1 MRYEMTIGQ
10 GFDRWNSGEYTPGQI
25 EAFHDFE
32 NSFILLS
39 GAYRSGKS
47 EIGARA
53 AIRHAIFFPGAKV
66 AVIRQYISSLRKSTL
81 RTVLE
86 LIHPSWVKSWS
97 NTFLEMELINGS
109 RISFIAAESPDKLG
123 SIELTF
129 AFIDE
134 ASEVSEESLGMISGR
149 LSGALQLPPN
159 FDELPDNIQ
168 AYLLGTLE
176 KRQVYLA
183 CNPKGKSH
191 YLYKRFIE
199 EPKPGHV
206 CYTSNSVSNN
216 NLPEVYLVNNLSAY
230 AVQGVTAEWIT
241 EQIRAIRSGE
251 KSTDGMHLKPFLTE
265 FGQRNL
271 LSLWVA
277 LEGRIYNISEDFL
290 VDEAPEFWGEPTGN
304 YYASMDYGFKNGR
317 VMLYE
322 EYLYRGQEH
331 YLVIDYW
338 AKKDC
343 LDSEFVEKIHDWDLQ
358 YTLTKAWVPHDAGS
372 VRKKLIYEIGGSHVS
387 MAKNSVEAGISTT
400 SRFINGRRI
409 LFKRWAD
416 DRHVLFFNE
425 CQDYQWAT
433 DRKTGEALDKPLKEK
448 DHAPDTLRYFIYS
461 KHKNDKLSLEK
472 PNPVEHLGLKVD
484 EFGTIILPDGGNY
497 YAA

>member
-1 MRYEMTIGQ
+1 MRYETIIGK
-10 GFDRWNSGEYTPGQI
+10 GFNRWSEGDYTPGQI
-25 EAFHDFE
+25 EAFHDFK

-66 AVIRQYISSLRKSTL
+66 AVLRQYISSLRKSTL

-97 NTFLEMELINGS
+97 NTFLEMEFINGS
-109 RISFIAAESPDKLG
+109 TLSFIACESPDKLG

-134 ASEVSEESLGMISGR
+134 ASEVSEESLGMVQGR
-149 LSGALQLPPN
+149 LSGSLKLPPN

-168 AYLLGTLE
+168 AYLEGTIE

-183 CNPKGKSH
+183 CNPKSKGH
-191 YLYKRFIE
+191 FLYKRFIKD
-199 EPKPGHV
+199 PKPGHIA
-206 CYTSNSVSNN
+206 YTSNSISNT

-230 AVQGVTAEWIT
+230 AIQGVTAEWIT
-241 EQIRAIRSGE
+241 QEIRAVRSGE
-251 KSTDGMHLKPFLTE
+251 KPSDGLHLIPFLTE

-271 LSLWVA
+271 LGQWVA
-277 LEGRIYNISEDFL
+277 LEGAIYNLTEKFL
-290 VDEAPEFWGEPTGN
+290 VDQAPEEWGTPTGN
-304 YYASMDYGFKNGR
+304 YYASMDYGYQHGR

-322 EYLYRGQEH
+322 EYKYRGQEH
-331 YLVIDYW
+331 YLIIDCW
-338 AKKDC
+338 TKPEA
-343 LDSEFVEKIHDWDLQ
+343 LDTDFVTKIHEWDLE
-358 YTLTKAWVPHDAGS
+358 YHLSKVYVPHDAGS
-372 VRKKLIYEIGGSHVS
+372 VRKKLIYEIGGSHVM

-400 SRFINGRRI
+400 SRFVNSRRI
-409 LFKRWAD
+409 LFKVWAD
-416 DRHVLFFNE
+416 ERHVLFFNE
-425 CQDYQWAT
+425 CVGYQW
-433 DRKTGEALDKPLKEK
+433 DQDKDGEPLDKPLKK
-448 DHAPDTLRYFIYS
+448 ADHTPDALRYFIYS
-461 KHKNDKLSLEK
+461 KHKNDKLDLDK
-472 PNPVEHLGLKVD
+472 PNPLSHLGLEVD
-484 EFGTIILPDGGNY
+484 EFGTIILPNEGKC